1 MLQLMGAAQ
10 LVCVPCENCSLKYMP
25 QEPVQAID
33 WVVLGID
40 LRLNKVQKLP
50 AFQWPQGQ
58 FP

>member
-1 MLQLMGAAQ
+1 MCAAQ
-10 LVCVPCENCSLKYMP
+10 LMCVPCENSSLEYMP

-33 WVVLGID
+33 WVVLGIG
-40 LRLNKVQKLP
+40 LRLKKVQKLP